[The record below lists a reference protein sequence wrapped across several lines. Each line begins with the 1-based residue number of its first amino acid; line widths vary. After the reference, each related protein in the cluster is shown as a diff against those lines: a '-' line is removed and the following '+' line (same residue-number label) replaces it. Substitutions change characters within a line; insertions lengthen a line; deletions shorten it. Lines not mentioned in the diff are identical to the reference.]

1 MGAVLPVKVRYS
13 VTVWVTALATV
24 TTGGAAVALLVF
36 SRHPPTAPTMPM
48 AMSNQAAFTHEHIDA
63 LRSPTTGVSSRCSG
77 HLVTSP
83 AVGPVAGGPGVTA
96 GPGHRAVAG
105 GPSSSVSPSHA
116 ASRRGSSRDPHAFA
130 SRRPTLGRS

>member
-13 VTVWVTALATV
+13 VTVWVTGLATV
-24 TTGGAAVALLVF
+24 TTGGATVAAPVAAPLVF

-48 AMSNQAAFTHEHIDA
+48 AMSNQAAFPHEHTAA
-63 LRSPTTGVSSRCSG
+63 LHAPTTGVSSRCRG
-77 HLVTSP
+77 CLLTNP

-105 GPSSSVSPSHA
+105 GPSASVSPSH
-116 ASRRGSSRDPHAFA
+116 
-130 SRRPTLGRS
+130 